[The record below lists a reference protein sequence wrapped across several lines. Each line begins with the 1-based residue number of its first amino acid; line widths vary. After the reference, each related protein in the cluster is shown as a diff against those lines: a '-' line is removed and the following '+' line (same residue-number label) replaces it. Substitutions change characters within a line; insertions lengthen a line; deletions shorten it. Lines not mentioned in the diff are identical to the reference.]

1 MREERWEMK
10 RDGKRDEMR
19 DVGAAGEC
27 WGRVDMPS
35 DTNCLLAPSG
45 LGHRMHFA
53 SVKRTIGAQMS
64 RVFFLGLAKRKFSEG
79 TFILNNFVA
88 ILSPAFLETCQAREV
103 R

>member
-35 DTNCLLAPSG
+35 DTNCLLAPLG

-64 RVFFLGLAKRKFSEG
+64 RVFFGFGKAEIQRG
-79 TFILNNFVA
+79 HIY
-88 ILSPAFLETCQAREV
+88 PQ
-103 R
+103 